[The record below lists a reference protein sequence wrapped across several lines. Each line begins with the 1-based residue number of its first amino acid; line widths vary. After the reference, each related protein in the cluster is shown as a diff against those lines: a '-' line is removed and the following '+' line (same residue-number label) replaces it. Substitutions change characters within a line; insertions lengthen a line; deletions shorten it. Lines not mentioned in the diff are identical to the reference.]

1 MATFL
6 LWEQLTC
13 HNGVHRSTKSN
24 LFVSW
29 PFSRRFQP
37 CPGSTMAPALRLLHR
52 YHLTLS
58 HYLFS
63 LCGFISILWG
73 QQGRNSTHLLSI
85 LSAKRKGRRVSSHL
99 VQWTR
104 TESHWSDCVHLCA
117 SHFHQGNELWLPRL
131 GPLAHPGSWRRGWSA
146 LPWAPRWGGGGMLR

>member
-1 MATFL
+1 MESIGPQNLTDL
-6 LWEQLTC
+6 LV
-13 HNGVHRSTKSN
+13 G
-24 LFVSW
+24 
-29 PFSRRFQP
+29 PFPDVFSL
-37 CPGSTMAPALRLLHR
+37 ALEARWHQHSDYSR

>member
-13 HNGVHRSTKSN
+13 HNRIHRPTKSN
-24 LFVSW
+24 LFVSR
-29 PFSRRFQP
+29 PFSRSFQP
-37 CPGSTMAPALRLLHR
+37 CPGSTMASALRLLHR

-85 LSAKRKGRRVSSHL
+85 LSAKRKGKRVSSHL

-104 TESHWSDCVHLCA
+104 PSPTDLTVSICVPVTFTRGMSSDCPDLDHLPT
-117 SHFHQGNELWLPRL
+117 QG
-131 GPLAHPGSWRRGWSA
+131 A
-146 LPWAPRWGGGGMLR
+146 GGGGGLLCPEHLDEVEVVC